1 VRHQVEGGQRLGLSG
16 ASLDVI
22 GSRVKAAASL
32 LLVLCAAAIARA
44 VEPLETHMTPPGQP
58 PIEAITAN
66 DLAPVKALFN
76 RDADRPR
83 VLVMISPT

>member
-1 VRHQVEGGQRLGLSG
+1 
-16 ASLDVI
+16 VI
-22 GSRVKAAASL
+22 RIRAWFGASL
-32 LLVLCAAAIARA
+32 LLVLCAAAVSRA

-66 DLAPVKALFN
+66 DLAPVKSLFN